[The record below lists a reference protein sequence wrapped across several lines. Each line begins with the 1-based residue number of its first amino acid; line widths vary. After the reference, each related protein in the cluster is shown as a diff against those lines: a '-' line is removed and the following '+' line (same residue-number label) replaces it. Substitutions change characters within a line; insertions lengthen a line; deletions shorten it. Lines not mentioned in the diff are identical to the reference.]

1 MTAMAL
7 RTEHWLRR
15 KRQST
20 EARAGEPFVHPRALC
35 ESADVAAGVVVEA
48 GAFVGAGA
56 SLAASCRIGSCAWVD
71 GDIGERATIGS
82 GALVAAGVRVGARA
96 VVRRGSVVL
105 RDVAPGE
112 VVEGDPA
119 ERVA

>member
-1 MTAMAL
+1 
-7 RTEHWLRR
+7 
-15 KRQST
+15 
-20 EARAGEPFVHPRALC
+20 
-35 ESADVAAGVVVEA
+35 VVVEA

-56 SLAASCRIGSCAWVD
+56 SLATGCRVGACAWVE
-71 GDIGERATIGS
+71 GAVGEGATIGS

-96 VVRRGSVVL
+96 VVRRGSIVL
-105 RDVAPGE
+105 RDVAPGA